1 MSHTDDFSDDE
12 RELLGRWKAPA
23 PPADFAAR
31 VVGRPAPK
39 KLAWVRYGAAAA
51 AVVLLGVALAMRG
64 GGELSGV
71 VQSNAR
77 STTDIGQRAIVVAEA
92 GTAFEYKVARDWRGD
107 ANGSAMVEQRSGTA
121 FYRVEK
127 GGPFV
132 VHTMNGSIEVTGTCF
147 TVGVDERNGVLV
159 SVHEGSVVA
168 RTKLGGVHEQ
178 VIAGQAV
185 LLNQKGVVPT
195 QVRSSNAATQVMHS
209 DRYSGMADLNSHVAL
224 LEETSRLR
232 DQVRSLQN
240 RLASKS
246 NSERTYGLDHDE
258 LVRLADNCELSWDTP
273 QVQVGTSPR
282 LMDDDAR
289 ALGLSPEQRQLADE
303 AMAEANARMVGIL
316 QTTYVAITGDE
327 NVAGVSATALL
338 SEIEDKSSTPEMQRI
353 YQRLAQERAG
363 LPVKGPKPTGREA
376 QIEDLYRAYVTMG
389 DELQGDLA
397 ARLSPAV
404 AERIRDLRDGFS
416 SRRHSS
422 FGCP

>member
-1 MSHTDDFSDDE
+1 MSHADDFSDDE
-12 RELLGRWKAPA
+12 RELLGRWTAPT

-31 VVGRPAPK
+31 VIGGRAPR
-39 KLAWVRYGAAAA
+39 KLAWVRYGAVAAA
-51 AVVLLGVALAMRG
+51 AVLLVVAMALRG
-64 GGELSGV
+64 GGELAGV

-77 STTDIGQRAIVVAEA
+77 STIDIGQRAIVVAEA
-92 GTAFEYKVARDWRGD
+92 SSVLEYKVARDWRGE
-107 ANGSAMVEQRSGTA
+107 AAGAAYVEQRSGTA
-121 FYRVEK
+121 FYRVEE

-132 VHTMNGSIEVTGTCF
+132 VHTVNGSIEVTGTCF
-147 TVGVDERNGVLV
+147 TIGVDERNGVLV

-168 RTKLGGVHEQ
+168 RTKIGGVREQ
-178 VIAGQAV
+178 VLAGQAI
-185 LLNQKGVVPT
+185 LLDQKAIVPT
-195 QVRSSNAATQVMHS
+195 EARSSNAATQVMHS
-209 DRYSGMADLNSHVAL
+209 GRYSGMADLNSHVAL

-232 DQVRSLQN
+232 EQVRSLQN

-273 QVQVGTSPR
+273 QIQVGTSPR
-282 LMDDDAR
+282 LLDDDAR
-289 ALGLSPEQRQLADE
+289 ALGLTAEQRKIVDDT
-303 AMAEANARMVGIL
+303 MAEANARMVGIL
-316 QTTYVAITGDE
+316 QSTYVAITGDD
-327 NVAGVSATALL
+327 NVTGMSATALL

-353 YQRLAQERAG
+353 YQRLSQERAG
-363 LPVKGPKPTGREA
+363 LPVKGPKATGREA

-389 DELQGDLA
+389 DELQGTLA
-397 ARLSPAV
+397 ERLGPVV

>member
-1 MSHTDDFSDDE
+1 MSHADDFSDDE
-12 RELLGRWKAPA
+12 RELLGRWTAPT

-31 VVGRPAPK
+31 VIGGRAPR
-39 KLAWVRYGAAAA
+39 KLAWVRYGAVAAA
-51 AVVLLGVALAMRG
+51 AVLLVVAMALRG
-64 GGELSGV
+64 GGELAGV

-77 STTDIGQRAIVVAEA
+77 STIDIGQRAIVVAEA
-92 GTAFEYKVARDWRGD
+92 GSVLEYKVARDWRGE
-107 ANGSAMVEQRSGTA
+107 AAGAAYVEQRSGTA

-132 VHTMNGSIEVTGTCF
+132 VHTVNGSIEVTGTCF
-147 TVGVDERNGVLV
+147 TIGVDERNGVLV

-168 RTKLGGVHEQ
+168 RTKIGGVREQ
-178 VIAGQAV
+178 VLAGQAI
-185 LLNQKGVVPT
+185 LLDQKAIVPT
-195 QVRSSNAATQVMHS
+195 EARSSNAATQVMHS
-209 DRYSGMADLNSHVAL
+209 GRYSGMADLNSHVAL

-232 DQVRSLQN
+232 EQVRSLQN

-273 QVQVGTSPR
+273 QIQVGTSPR
-282 LMDDDAR
+282 LLDDDAR
-289 ALGLSPEQRQLADE
+289 ALGLTAEQRKIVDDT
-303 AMAEANARMVGIL
+303 MAEANARMVGIL
-316 QTTYVAITGDE
+316 QSTYVAITGDD
-327 NVAGVSATALL
+327 NVTGMSATALL

-353 YQRLAQERAG
+353 YQRLSQERAG
-363 LPVKGPKPTGREA
+363 LPVKGPKATGREA

-389 DELQGDLA
+389 DELQGTLA
-397 ARLSPAV
+397 ERLGPVV